1 MEKMSKIISIL
12 LFVLFGITAI
22 LAIMFIS
29 NIGNN
34 VKDPDMLKWL
44 DINLFWTYILLISS
58 VVLLLIFGIFEGV
71 ANFKQS
77 KKGILALLGM
87 VAIVVVSYLLG
98 SDEIP
103 KFLGADK
110 FVEQGIISPSI
121 CKWVDT
127 GLFTTYAIF
136 ALSLVAFAYSSLTR
150 FFR

>member
-1 MEKMSKIISIL
+1 MSKIISIL
-12 LFVLFGITAI
+12 LYILFGITTV

-29 NIGNN
+29 NLGNN
-34 VKDPDMLKWL
+34 IKDPDMLKWL
-44 DINLFWTYILLISS
+44 DINLFWTYILFIAS
-58 VVLLLIFGIFEGV
+58 VVLLLLFGIFEGV

-77 KKGILALLGM
+77 KKGIIALIGM
-87 VAIVVVSYLLG
+87 VAIVIVSYSLG

-121 CKWVDT
+121 CRWVDT
-127 GLFTTYAIF
+127 GLFTTYVFF